1 MSAASPSPS
10 TPTSVLGA
18 DASVAHSRRIAH
30 LDRWIVAAT
39 IVPFA
44 AIAIARVAGSFPL
57 WLYLATLLLGSP
69 HVLATAGL
77 YLDEELWPVARAD
90 PLRFLVLPA
99 TLVVLGA
106 AAFAAAPTRVG
117 LLLVTGFF
125 LWQTQ
130 HYTKQNVG
138 MFAFWARS
146 RGEAA
151 MTERERALIRATTAV
166 GVLGILRAM
175 DLAPTWDP
183 LLRWGGLA
191 LIGVGLALAATTAR
205 GPRRVALATAVAF
218 YAPLHLATVDL
229 LPAAFTYQAAHG
241 AQYYLMVGAAV
252 RGSRRAR
259 RAVVP
264 AVVLG
269 SLVPLTILTPAM
281 FAAQPWLFGL
291 GKGVAAAHFFADAQ
305 WWRLR
310 DRRLGPI
317 LRRRFALA

>member
-1 MSAASPSPS
+1 MPAPVRP
-10 TPTSVLGA
+10 
-18 DASVAHSRRIAH
+18 VAR

-39 IVPFA
+39 LLPFA
-44 AIAIARVAGSFPL
+44 AITLARVLGSFPT

-69 HVLATAGL
+69 HVLATFGL

-90 PLRFLVLPA
+90 LLRFVWIPLALVG
-99 TLVVLGA
+99 VGA
-106 AAFAAAPTRVG
+106 VACGSTGTPVG
-117 LLLVTGFF
+117 LLLVTGFL

-130 HYTKQNVG
+130 HYTKQNIG
-138 MFAFWARS
+138 MVAFWARL
-146 RGEAA
+146 RGDAPVLDQ
-151 MTERERALIRATTAV
+151 ERALIRATTAI

-175 DLAPTWDP
+175 DLAPALDGT
-183 LLRWGGLA
+183 LRALGLGMLVVGAILA
-191 LIGVGLALAATTAR
+191 LVIGR
-205 GPRRVALATAVAF
+205 GPRRLVLLAAVGF
-218 YAPLHLATVDL
+218 YAPLHLYDVDL
-229 LPAAFTYQAAHG
+229 LGAAFAYQAAHG
-241 AQYYLMVGAAV
+241 AQYYLMVGVAL
-252 RGSRRAR
+252 RRSTRAR

-310 DRRLGPI
+310 DPKLGPI
-317 LRRRFALA
+317 LRRRFGLG

>member
-1 MSAASPSPS
+1 M
-10 TPTSVLGA
+10 
-18 DASVAHSRRIAH
+18 
-30 LDRWIVAAT
+30 
-39 IVPFA
+39 
-44 AIAIARVAGSFPL
+44 
-57 WLYLATLLLGSP
+57 
-69 HVLATAGL
+69 
-77 YLDEELWPVARAD
+77 
-90 PLRFLVLPA
+90 
-99 TLVVLGA
+99 
-106 AAFAAAPTRVG
+106 
-117 LLLVTGFF
+117 
-125 LWQTQ
+125 
-130 HYTKQNVG
+130 
-138 MFAFWARS
+138 
-146 RGEAA
+146 
-151 MTERERALIRATTAV
+151 
-166 GVLGILRAM
+166 
-175 DLAPTWDP
+175 
-183 LLRWGGLA
+183 
-191 LIGVGLALAATTAR
+191 
-205 GPRRVALATAVAF
+205 AF